1 MSLEKD
7 IRENEKQYL
16 EEMADRD
23 RKIEELVR
31 MGLMPIQQLPLLKKA
46 FELMDKDMYL
56 PYQYRSIFYD
66 FIRELLNMS
75 LADPTITR
83 LIKNKTSLKK
93 YEEVEMSTENTE
105 TVNEASVGI
114 SLKGAPEGTL
124 MSYASI
130 VRRKIRAGAKP
141 SDADRKLAA
150 KAKAEMRRRRNVQA
164 KRMSESFDLTEGY
177 AEKFK
182 LAMEHFGISSV
193 QELTDENKK
202 AFFNYI
208 DNN

>member
-7 IRENEKQYL
+7 IRENEQEIL
-16 EEMADRD
+16 SEMADRN
-23 RKIEELVR
+23 RKVEELVR
-31 MGLMPIQQLPLLKKA
+31 MGLMPIHQLPLLKKA
-46 FELMDKDMYL
+46 FEMMDNDMYL
-56 PYQYRSIFYD
+56 PYQYRSVFYD

-75 LADPTITR
+75 LTDPTITR

-93 YEEVEMSTENTE
+93 YEETDMSGENTE
-105 TVNEASVGI
+105 VINEAPVGI

-124 MSYASI
+124 MSYANI

-150 KAKAEMRRRRNVQA
+150 KAKAEMRRRRNVAA
-164 KRMSESFDLTEGY
+164 KRMSESVELSEGY
-177 AEKFK
+177 AEKFNQA
-182 LAMEHFGISSV
+182 LQHFGIESV
-193 QELTDENKK
+193 HDLTDENKK

-208 DNN
+208 DKN